1 MRGLCFFTLDQ
12 GNILRA
18 HSILFFLTSFSS
30 ALSGLTTENVER
42 SLKEH
47 GPNLLD
53 PPQGRPLWLSFVLC
67 FFTGFGPLLWV
78 ACFFVFLSWKP
89 FGAPPSNIYNLALAI
104 ALLIVIFL
112 SGLFQFYQEVTTSMV
127 LSGFANLIPPDCIVV
142 RDGKPIKIPVTRL
155 VIGDIVNL
163 QTGIRVPADMRII
176 SCSGLKIDKSLLTGE
191 SEPIKLTA
199 EKVDSSVSML
209 EANNMAFMGCNVIEG
224 DGVGI
229 VIAVGEKNQLAKI
242 AAQVTGVK
250 EIKTSLQSDIDR
262 FVIIIA
268 AIAIT
273 ATVVVIMVWVL
284 YLRIQHRGFMS
295 TSSMIANAISVL
307 VAYVPEG
314 LPLALS
320 MGLTIIANRLCV
332 VHFVLLKRLS
342 TIETLGSMSMLASD
356 KTGTLTQNKMTVTG
370 LITSVETFIDDEIL
384 SVPREIKNAVLR
396 LSVLCNQAQ
405 LETREGSP
413 RVAVGSNG
421 IDKALLQYAEKEQ
434 VVDLM
439 KMTYRIKVV
448 LPFSSVTKL
457 TATVVYGPYEDTL
470 SASSSHTKE
479 LCNFVLVKGSPE
491 YILDHCTHFMETT
504 GTISLLAEQQ
514 LVDIRTRVEA
524 VCATGCRVIAVAQ
537 SPMLDNITYHSHYE
551 FQTEPRPNFPLDG
564 LIFLSCIAVSD
575 PPREG
580 VKDAV
585 VQLRLAGIKIAMVT
599 GDAASTAEAIA
610 RQVGIIGDHSKV
622 DTMARYRENNDAD
635 VEEGVSGSES
645 NVAVVVQGKDLD
657 NISSGGWDFVFTH
670 EELVFARTTPEQ
682 KLLIVKESQRR
693 GFRVGV
699 TGDGV
704 NDSPALK
711 RADVGIAMQD
721 GSDVSRDAAAIVLLK
736 NDFRAIVY
744 GVREGRLIFSN
755 LRKVIGYQISAG
767 SWSEAIPVLA
777 TFFLGMPQPLSSF
790 LMIII
795 CCVTDVAAGVALT
808 NELPEKAAM
817 TEPPRDVKN
826 TPLVDFKLIGYSYL
840 FYGNLQCIGA
850 FFNYFHYMSN
860 RGPTNVISGAIPAD
874 DDGNTTFPI
883 AYKPNQLI
891 GAWNWGLDSNN
902 LGEDE
907 AKASNV
913 ASSVFFVALVVGQ
926 MGHLLS
932 IRRKMP
938 YFSDAIMDVDSEGGS
953 VLRRIWNELRKAR
966 PLPAIILAWIVAV
979 VVANIFN
986 EIPSI
991 QVACGTGSVPPVYWG
1006 LAFGWSALWFLLAE
1020 IRKWII
1026 LLYPNSI
1033 IGKTA
1038 W

>member
-1 MRGLCFFTLDQ
+1 MLIIDFY
-12 GNILRA
+12 
-18 HSILFFLTSFSS
+18 S
-30 ALSGLTTENVER
+30 AVSGLTSENVER
-42 SLKEH
+42 SLNEH
-47 GPNLLD
+47 GPNLV
-53 PPQGRPLWLSFVLC
+53 PTAKGRPLWLSFILC

-89 FGAPPSNIYNLALAI
+89 FGTPPSNIYNLALAI

-112 SGLFQFYQEVTTSMV
+112 SGIFQFYQEVTTSMV
-127 LSGFANLIPPDCIVV
+127 LSSFANLIPPDCIVL
-142 RDGKPIKIPVTRL
+142 RDGKSMKIPAARL
-155 VIGDIVNL
+155 VIGDIVTL
-163 QTGIRVPADMRII
+163 QTGIRIPADMRII
-176 SCSGLKIDKSLLTGE
+176 SCSGLKVDKSLLTGE
-191 SEPIKLTA
+191 SEPVKLNA
-199 EKVDSSVSML
+199 EKVDAGVSML
-209 EANNMAFMGCNVIEG
+209 EASNMAFMGCNVVEG

-229 VIAVGEKNQLAKI
+229 VRAVGGKNQLAKI

-268 AIAIT
+268 TIAFT
-273 ATVVVIMVWVL
+273 TTVAVVIEWAL
-284 YLRIQHRGFMS
+284 YLRVQHSGFMT

-332 VHFVLLKRLS
+332 VHYVLLKRLS

-370 LITSVETFIDDEIL
+370 VITGADNFTDDQL
-384 SVPREIKNAVLR
+384 SSAPKELKNAVLR

-405 LETREGSP
+405 LETREGSV

-421 IDKALLQYAEKEQ
+421 IDKALLQFAEMEQ
-434 VVDLM
+434 VVELM
-439 KMTYRIKVV
+439 KMTYKVKAM

-470 SASSSHTKE
+470 SPTSSSVKE
-479 LCNFVLVKGSPE
+479 SCHFVLVKGSPE
-491 YILDHCTHFMETT
+491 HILDHCTYVMDHVGTVAPLTET
-504 GTISLLAEQQ
+504 Q
-514 LVDIRTRVEA
+514 LMDVKSRIEK
-524 VCATGCRVIAVAQ
+524 VCATGCRVIACAQ
-537 SPMLDNITYHSHYE
+537 SPKLDTVKYNSRFD
-551 FQTEPRPNFPLDG
+551 FQTDPQPNFPLDG

-580 VKDAV
+580 VREAV
-585 VQLRLAGIKIAMVT
+585 DQLRLAGIKIAMVT

-610 RQVGIIGDHSKV
+610 RQVGIIGDESQA
-622 DTMARYRENNDAD
+622 DTMAMYHEKDD
-635 VEEGVSGSES
+635 VEDGLKPISGNS
-645 NVAVVVQGKDLD
+645 AVVVQGRDLAS
-657 NISSGGWDFVFTH
+657 ITPGGWDFVFSH
-670 EELVFARTTPEQ
+670 DELVFARTTPEQ
-682 KLLIVKESQRR
+682 KLQIVKESQQR

-711 RADVGIAMQD
+711 RADVGIAMHD

-736 NDFRAIVY
+736 NDFRAIVH

-755 LRKVIGYQISAG
+755 LRKVIGYQIAAG
-767 SWSEAIPVLA
+767 CWSELLPVLA
-777 TFFLGMPQPLSSF
+777 TFFLGLPQPLSSF

-795 CCVTDVAAGVALT
+795 SCMTDVAAGVALT
-808 NELPEKAAM
+808 NELPEKATM
-817 TEPPRDVKN
+817 KEPPRDVKKS
-826 TPLVDFKLIGYSYL
+826 PLVDFKLIGYSYL
-840 FYGNLQCIGA
+840 FYGSMQSVGA
-850 FFNYFHYMSN
+850 FFNYFYYMSN

-874 DDGNTTFPI
+874 DDGNRTFPI

-891 GAWNWGLDSNN
+891 GAWNWGSDSNN
-902 LGEDE
+902 LGTDE
-907 AKASNV
+907 TNASNV
-913 ASSVFFVALVVGQ
+913 ASSVFFVTLVVSQ

-932 IRRKMP
+932 IRRKTP
-938 YFSDAIMDVDSEGGS
+938 YFSDAIMDVDGDGGS
-953 VLRRIWNELRKAR
+953 VFSRIWKELLQSR
-966 PLPAIILAWIVAV
+966 PLPAIIIAWIVAV
-979 VVANIFN
+979 VIANIFN
-986 EIPSI
+986 EIPSV
-991 QVACGTGSVPPVYWG
+991 QVACGTGSVPALYWG
-1006 LAFGWSALWFLLAE
+1006 LAFGWSAMCFVVAE